1 MDGDS
6 GMKVEVEIEDLE
18 TIVFATAVIKTVEGA
33 LQSRKQDP
41 FVRPH
46 LEYTK
51 AHDALVLAMNSARRS
66 ESSGMTATAWD
77 GDLTDNEIRLLQN
90 FEDIPVLVIAPEF
103 RKKHPVDSLT
113 AKGCLRI
120 GQCVEG
126 AVWPGES
133 KADIRPLPSFA
144 IAITPR
150 GREKLEKML
159 KDLPHLKVD
168 NETKS

>member
-1 MDGDS
+1 
-6 GMKVEVEIEDLE
+6 MKVEVEIEDLE

-51 AHDALVLAMNSARRS
+51 AHDALVSAMNSARRS
-66 ESSGMTATAWD
+66 ESSGMTVTAWD
-77 GDLTDNEIRLLQN
+77 GDLTDNEIALLEE
-90 FEDIPVLVIAPEF
+90 FEDSPSLVINPQF
-103 RKKHPVDSLT
+103 RKKHPVDDLA

-126 AVWPGES
+126 AVWPGEA
-133 KADIRPLPSFA
+133 KADIRPLPTFA
-144 IAITPR
+144 IAITLR
-150 GREKLEKML
+150 GREKLEKTL
-159 KDLPHLKVD
+159 KDMPHLKVY
-168 NETKS
+168 NENKS